1 MTILKKAVQ
10 KVLFFFIF
18 FLLGCLTTKNDLNP
32 TEIPHEKRN
41 LVYNACFEI
50 VVKKSNSD
58 SLTYERELP
67 WHLLPYNVRRD
78 NYYSIGTAFAI
89 SRTELLTAFHV
100 LKLSVNSLIF
110 TDFYIRDSLGNVF
123 EIDKITGFSQAKD
136 YVKFTTKKKEF
147 DEWFTL
153 VKSYSINEIV
163 YSAGNAYGEG
173 IILRRGNL
181 IGVIPE
187 EENGNWNKLR
197 SSSDVNSGNS
207 GGPLLNI
214 DGDVIGIVIEKK
226 DNIAYSLPISE
237 YLNDEKNVG
246 SFHMRQQFGFGLF
259 PETTDVENFD
269 YTIKLPQSYKQVK
282 SQAQK
287 RYTEYSNKKME
298 QLFFDNRDEIF
309 PFGESSLEALY
320 NNTSSIMPQV
330 IFKNNTDKTW
340 NISAIKV
347 ENSKLR
353 DNGVLNY
360 ADVIDSSMLLYV
372 EKPDTIGLKELNSQP
387 KVLMD
392 LILEGIN
399 FPRVVGNQ
407 EVRITSLGYPFSV
420 GTITDNYNRTWLI
433 SKWIIEFSDVVIIT
447 YSLPTPE
454 GSIILLQ
461 SVNSAYLES
470 YQYSSD
476 KMLNFLDI
484 SFYGN
489 YKEWKE
495 YLSLKELIPPS
506 LSEITINKSS
516 NGIEFRSKN
525 LELIS
530 HNSIIKASD
539 DTIITLDYD
548 IFTSN
553 GKIVWDIRR
562 VVFSE
567 ITSDNFLLLY
577 KSLRPDIKLRDFF
590 HNEWSNT
597 IATRHPFNNIP
608 FNENGR
614 TNLGK
619 LLNYTKGDNEP
630 EYIYSL
636 FIAKEGRVNDTNMF
650 NSMNSLDIKILD

>member
-1 MTILKKAVQ
+1 MDKAKNVVQ
-10 KVLFFFIF
+10 KSLFIF
-18 FLLGCLTTKNDLNP
+18 IFTLLGCLSFQNDLKP
-32 TEIPHEKRN
+32 TEIPQNKRE

-50 VVKKSNSD
+50 VVRKSNSD

-78 NYYSIGTAFAI
+78 KYYSIGTAFAI
-89 SRTELLTAFHV
+89 SNNELLTAFHV

-110 TDFYIRDSLGNVF
+110 TDFYIRDSAGNVF
-123 EIDKITGFSQAKD
+123 EIDQITSFSQAKD
-136 YVKFTTKKKEF
+136 YVKFTARNKRF
-147 DEWFTL
+147 DQWFSL
-153 VKSYSINEIV
+153 AKDFSINEIV

-173 IILRRGNL
+173 IILRKGNL

-187 EENGNWNKLR
+187 EENGRWNKLR

-207 GGPLLNI
+207 GGPLLNLN
-214 DGDVIGIVIEKK
+214 GDVIGIVIEKK
-226 DNIAYSLPISE
+226 DNIAYSLPILE
-237 YLNDEKNVG
+237 YLNEDNNVG
-246 SFHMRQQFGFGLF
+246 SFHMRQRFSFGLF
-259 PETTDVENFD
+259 PETTEVENFD
-269 YTIKLPQSYKQVK
+269 YEIKLPQHYKHVK
-282 SQAQK
+282 SQAQT
-287 RYTEYSNKKME
+287 RYTEYSNRKMK

-309 PFGESSLEALY
+309 PFGDSSLEALY

-372 EKPDTIGLKELNSQP
+372 EKPDSISLKKLNSQP
-387 KVLMD
+387 KALMD

-399 FPRVVGNQ
+399 FPRLIGNQ

-420 GTITDNYNRTWLI
+420 GEITDNYSRTWLV
-433 SKWIIEFSDVVIIT
+433 SKWLIEFSDVVIIT

-454 GSIILLQ
+454 GSIVLLQ
-461 SVNSAYLES
+461 SVNSAYLDS
-470 YQYSSD
+470 YQFSSD
-476 KMLNFLDI
+476 KMLNFIDI

-506 LSEITINKSS
+506 LTEITINKNS
-516 NGIEFRSKN
+516 NGMVFRSKN

-530 HNSIIKASD
+530 HNSIINASD

-548 IFTSN
+548 IFTSK
-553 GKIVWDIRR
+553 GEIVWDIRR

-577 KSLRPDIKLRDFF
+577 KTLRPDIKLRDFF
-590 HNEWSNT
+590 HNEWNNT

-650 NSMNSLDIKILD
+650 NSMDSLDIKIWD